1 MKYDFKAVEAKWQK
15 VWDDEN
21 TFAVK
26 IDHSKPKFYALV
38 EFPYPSAAG
47 LHVGHPRSYTALD
60 VVSRKKRMCGYN
72 VLYPMGWDAFGLP
85 TENFAMK
92 NHIHP
97 EIVTKNNV
105 ARFKSQLK
113 SLGLSF
119 DWTREINTTDPSYY
133 KWTQWIFLQLYK
145 HGLAYKK
152 EMNVNWC
159 TGCKVVLAN
168 EEVVNGKCERCGSDV
183 VHKVKSQWMLRITA
197 YADKL
202 IDGLD
207 GLDYIERVATQQKNW
222 IGRSTG
228 AEVNFGTTAG
238 DTLTVYT
245 TRADTLF
252 GTTYMVIS
260 PEHAMVKQWL
270 ENGTITNPDAVKAY
284 QAEAARKSDFERTEL
299 NKEKTGVKLKGVM
312 GINPV
317 NEQEIPIF
325 ISDYVL
331 ATYGTGAIM
340 AVPAHDT
347 RDYEFAK
354 VFGLPIV
361 EVVKGQGESN
371 LEKEAFTDVATGTL
385 VNSGF
390 LNGLSVEE
398 AKAKMIAWL
407 EENGKGHAKVNYKLR
422 DWVFSRQRYW
432 GEPIP
437 MVKCEKCGWQ
447 PLPESELPLRL
458 PEITDFEPGENGE
471 SPLARHTEWV
481 NTTCPCCGG
490 PAVRETDTMPQWAGS
505 SWYFLR
511 YMDPHNDKAL
521 ASKEALEYWS
531 PVDWY
536 NGGMEHTTLHLLYSR
551 FWHKFLYDIGVVPK
565 PEPYQK
571 RTSHGMILGL
581 NPHNF
586 TNLPAEEQKALL
598 EKYGSE
604 TAARA
609 ALVQKYGE
617 MADHPVVKMSK
628 SLGNVVNPDDI
639 INEYGADTMRLYEM
653 FIGDFEKAAPWNTA
667 SIKGCK
673 RFLDRVWSMQEH
685 ILPGEGYR
693 PETEALMHRTI
704 KKVSEDIEVLKHN
717 TAIAALM
724 TLMNE
729 FEAKG
734 GCTRDEFKTLLLLLN
749 PFAPHLTEEL
759 WQQQGFEGQMAYA
772 AWPTYEDA
780 KCVESTVEIAVQVNG
795 KVKARLKVPADIES
809 ADAIALAKA
818 EPNVVPLL
826 DGKTVVKEIYVKGKL
841 VNLAVKG

>member
-245 TRADTLF
+245 TRCDTLF
-252 GTTYMVIS
+252 GATYMVIS

-299 NKEKTGVKLKGVM
+299 NKEKTGVKLEGVM

-354 VFGLPIV
+354 VFDLPIV

-511 YMDPHNDKAL
+511 YMDPHNDKEL

-604 TAARA
+604 KAARA
-609 ALVQKYGE
+609 ALVEKYGE

-639 INEYGADTMRLYEM
+639 VNEYGADTMRLYEM

-818 EPNVVPLL
+818 EPNVAPLL